1 MAAAPA
7 VPPAARRALNA
18 NLGTIT
24 NLPSTVSLA
33 CLTYNVLAGV
43 RVHDDGGH
51 WLWPAVQ
58 RRHDTAAPPAPR
70 CPRVGAPPTAQAALQ
85 LLLVQQPPWEPRALG
100 RRHTTRPSRTGH
112 AEYASRR
119 SLRSVGMVYRRGRSR
134 RGDAP
139 RQQQRQ
145 RDRSSGRDDV
155 SGCSRPCLIAY
166 YDLAFFRYNRLLSP
180 AKASQS

>member
-58 RRHDTAAPPAPR
+58 RRHDTAAPTLPAR
-70 CPRVGAPPTAQAALQ
+70 RRTSAPSQANSCWSSSAL
-85 LLLVQQPPWEPRALG
+85 RRLG
-100 RRHTTRPSRTGH
+100 RRHTTKPSRTGH

-119 SLRSVGMVYRRGRSR
+119 SLRSVGMVIVGAKACDAKRRETMSPVARGRVLSR
-134 RGDAP
+134 IMIWRLLGM
-139 RQQQRQ
+139 
-145 RDRSSGRDDV
+145 
-155 SGCSRPCLIAY
+155 IAY
-166 YDLAFFRYNRLLSP
+166 YF
-180 AKASQS
+180 

>member
-70 CPRVGAPPTAQAALQ
+70 CPRVGAPPMAPSQAALQ
-85 LLLVQQPPWEPRALG
+85 LLLVQQPLWEPRSGAETHDETVAYGPRRIRVASEPTVG
-100 RRHTTRPSRTGH
+100 RDG
-112 AEYASRR
+112 
-119 SLRSVGMVYRRGRSR
+119 L
-134 RGDAP
+134 
-139 RQQQRQ
+139 
-145 RDRSSGRDDV
+145 SSGRRRATRRDSNRGRGIGRLDETMSPV
-155 SGCSRPCLIAY
+155 ARGRVLSRIMIWRLLGMIAY
-166 YDLAFFRYNRLLSP
+166 YF
-180 AKASQS
+180 

>member
-70 CPRVGAPPTAQAALQ
+70 CPRVGAPPMAPSQAALQ
-85 LLLVQQPPWEPRALG
+85 LLLVQQPLWEPRSGAETHDETVAYGPRRIRVASEPTVG
-100 RRHTTRPSRTGH
+100 RDGH
-112 AEYASRR
+112 
-119 SLRSVGMVYRRGRSR
+119 RRGEGVR
-134 RGDAP
+134 RAATATEAEGSVVWT
-139 RQQQRQ
+139 RR
-145 RDRSSGRDDV
+145 
-155 SGCSRPCLIAY
+155 CL
-166 YDLAFFRYNRLLSP
+166 RLLAAVSYRVL
-180 AKASQS
+180 